1 MSFNKKNISTLVFLA
16 FTFLISFGCYEVK
29 GQYANKNIM
38 GISLGVG
45 VNRLKLVE
53 SGNIHIPNS
62 DSIKKFDP
70 AMVIVA
76 GATYEIPIVFLN
88 DRFSV
93 FNELSFSNYK
103 TSYNKKF
110 SNDIGNNRIEHISED
125 INITLNSIT
134 MSNVV
139 KYSFTDDEF
148 KPFIGIGIYNT
159 FIIPSVNKYEINKT
173 IVSDTTLYT
182 SYTTEAIPRIT
193 VHGFMMLVSAGIN
206 YKNFGFELRFDPG
219 FNYSNKFQFHAY
231 ASAIYGIVNIRFFRP

>member
-70 AMVIVA
+70 AIVIAA

-93 FNELSFSNYK
+93 FN
-103 TSYNKKF
+103 
-110 SNDIGNNRIEHISED
+110 
-125 INITLNSIT
+125 
-134 MSNVV
+134 
-139 KYSFTDDEF
+139 
-148 KPFIGIGIYNT
+148 
-159 FIIPSVNKYEINKT
+159 
-173 IVSDTTLYT
+173 
-182 SYTTEAIPRIT
+182 
-193 VHGFMMLVSAGIN
+193 
-206 YKNFGFELRFDPG
+206 
-219 FNYSNKFQFHAY
+219 
-231 ASAIYGIVNIRFFRP
+231 